1 MNPVNLLALS
11 IPILIGYLVILLVL
25 PNYSY
30 GRVRIGYLWNLFLA
44 PGIGFALVSCIYFLW
59 SVIFT
64 PDRAI
69 IGLLF
74 IEFIMAVLLTL
85 TVYFSRKRTKGSDPN
100 FKQQKLPDI
109 NLITILAT
117 LVFIIVIL
125 SFLDAWQRESFQTPF
140 GDWDAWAIWNLR
152 AGFIASGAEWLKGFS
167 QAIAWSHPDYPLL
180 LPLNVARMW
189 VILGNRS
196 VLVPILLGLVFQLSL
211 VGLLAVSVRI
221 FRGVLQGIIAG
232 MMGLVVVFMSLNFKL
247 YADIPIAYYF
257 LAANALIFFGDVT
270 SPKNQ
275 KYLILAGFMIGASLW
290 TKNEGWAFL
299 ISIILSKLLLDLM
312 SRNNLSQSAKWWGYI
327 LIGLL
332 PVLLV
337 TVYFKIAYAPPG
349 DLLTSLDLT
358 TIKSKVLSVS
368 RYLTILRFA
377 RHQFMNYGNLI
388 VPVLPLLIIYGII
401 VGISFPSMQTRGI
414 LFLTFRI
421 MFLGIIYFVIYLLT
435 PKDLNWHLSTS
446 IERLI
451 TQIMPSFIFLY
462 FLVISTINREKGEAQ
477 STFSLDWSRLGSK
490 SR

>member
-1 MNPVNLLALS
+1 MDFVNLVAFS
-11 IPILIGYLVILLVL
+11 IPILIGYLILLLLL
-25 PNYSY
+25 PNYSD
-30 GRVRIGYLWNLFLA
+30 GRVRIGYLWKLFLA

-74 IEFIMAVLLTL
+74 IESIIVVILTL
-85 TVYFSRKRTKGSDPN
+85 TYYFSWKRMKGNDPN
-100 FKQQKLPDI
+100 SKQKKLPTI
-109 NLITILAT
+109 NLLTIIAT

-125 SFLDAWQRESFQTPF
+125 NFLEAWQRESFQTPF

-152 AGFIASGAEWLKGFS
+152 AGFIASGGEWLKGFS

-189 VILGNRS
+189 VILGDRS

-211 VGLLAVSVRI
+211 VGLLATSVRI
-221 FRGVLQGIIAG
+221 FRGNLQGIIAG
-232 MMGLVVVFMSLNFKL
+232 IVGLVVVFMSLSFKL

-257 LAANALIFFGDVT
+257 LAANALIFFGDMRST
-270 SPKNQ
+270 NKQ
-275 KYLILAGFMIGASLW
+275 KYLILAGFLTGASLW

-299 ISIILSKLLLDLM
+299 ISITLSKLLLDLV
-312 SRNNLSQSAKWWGYI
+312 SRNKLSQSAKWWGYL

-349 DLLTSLDLT
+349 DILTSLDLT
-358 TIKSKVLSVS
+358 TIKAKVLSVS

-377 RHQFMNYGNLI
+377 RNQFMNYGNLI

-401 VGISFPSMQTRGI
+401 VGISFPTMLTRGI
-414 LFLTFRI
+414 LFLTLRI
-421 MFLGIIYFVIYLLT
+421 MFLGIIYFFIYLLT

-446 IERLI
+446 IERLV
-451 TQIMPSFIFLY
+451 TQIMPSFLFLY
-462 FLVISTINREKGEAQ
+462 FLVISTVNGKKGESK
-477 STFSLDWSRLGSK
+477 STFSLDWYRLGSK
-490 SR
+490 SG